1 MVLLKKIGNY
11 IWSKQFAIN
20 LGVIILIYVIGFILL
35 NKCLDSQTKFGE
47 KVAVPNLV
55 GKNQNNLK
63 KILGDSLEFEILG
76 SIYDPSKVEGTILS
90 QDPEATAITEIFVK
104 SGRKI
109 KVRVSKRSQMIEMP
123 KLVDKSQRFAE
134 TILKS
139 RGFRYTLEYKPSKEA
154 HGAVLDQL
162 YKNKPI
168 AEGTRVPIGSRI
180 KLVIGRDE
188 AGVPQALPNLIGLT
202 IEEARTRVANML
214 DMELQIACPEGYNK
228 ADSLASRVETQSPD
242 YSEDGRVA
250 SGSSILIFVTKE
262 AIEQE
267 P

>member
-20 LGVIILIYVIGFILL
+20 LGVIILIYIIGFIVL

-139 RGFRYTLEYKPSKEA
+139 KGFRYTLEYKP
-154 HGAVLDQL
+154 
-162 YKNKPI
+162 
-168 AEGTRVPIGSRI
+168 
-180 KLVIGRDE
+180 
-188 AGVPQALPNLIGLT
+188 
-202 IEEARTRVANML
+202 
-214 DMELQIACPEGYNK
+214 
-228 ADSLASRVETQSPD
+228 
-242 YSEDGRVA
+242 
-250 SGSSILIFVTKE
+250 
-262 AIEQE
+262 
-267 P
+267 

>member
-76 SIYDPSKVEGTILS
+76 SIYDPSKIEGTILS

-180 KLVIGRDE
+180 KLVIGRQSMDRY
-188 AGVPQALPNLIGLT
+188 GPGI
-202 IEEARTRVANML
+202 IEYVYY
-214 DMELQIACPEGYNK
+214 I
-228 ADSLASRVETQSPD
+228 
-242 YSEDGRVA
+242 YSEIQN
-250 SGSSILIFVTKE
+250 ILYV
-262 AIEQE
+262 
-267 P
+267 

>member
-1 MVLLKKIGNY
+1 MELLKKLGNY
-11 IWSKQFAIN
+11 IWSKQFGIN
-20 LGVIILIYVIGFILL
+20 LGIIIVIYIVGFIIL
-35 NKCLDSQTKFGE
+35 NKCLAEKTKWGE
-47 KVAVPNLV
+47 KIEVPNLI

-63 KILGDSLEFEILG
+63 KILGDSLEFEVLG

-90 QDPEATAITEIFVK
+90 QDPKATSVTDIYVK

-109 KVRVSKRSQMIEMP
+109 KVRVSKRTQMIEMP

-154 HGAVLDQL
+154 HGAVLEQL
-162 YKNKPI
+162 YKNKLI
-168 AEGTRVPIGSRI
+168 AEGIRIPIGSKI
-180 KLVIGRDE
+180 KLIIGRDQ

-202 IEEARTRVANML
+202 IEEARVRVANMI
-214 DMELQIACPEGYNK
+214 DMDFQVACPEGYTS
-228 ADSLASRVETQSPD
+228 ADSLSSRVETQSPD

-250 SGSSILIFVTKE
+250 SGSTILIFATKV